1 MISCIS
7 LLVLETLLGL
17 LIINWSTK
25 YFWLSKII
33 SNLVVNLDISYKT
46 GNANIKFDSSKTTI
60 EDIKKAIDTT
70 GFTSTTHKKIEKDN

>member
-1 MISCIS
+1 MEIQLKS
-7 LLVLETLLGL
+7 
-17 LIINWSTK
+17 IITCPACEATVGNAIHTQDG
-25 YFWLSKII
+25 I
-33 SNLVVNLDISYKT
+33 VNLDISYKT